1 MKSSRLS
8 IINSSSLKRLFEPS
22 GPSFIFI
29 IAVVTAMMGCHQRLH
44 YHHFLAVDNT
54 CWSVT
59 DTLHFAPVEVAQDGL
74 YTITA
79 GVRFR
84 DSYPYRDLWL
94 VVEQRSLDMAQMP
107 HRDTVHVILSDRK
120 GQWLTQGVVLHT
132 TEDVVAATR
141 LYKEH
146 AYEFLVYHI
155 MADQNLAGVSD
166 IGLKIE

>member
-79 GVRFR
+79 G
-84 DSYPYRDLWL
+84 
-94 VVEQRSLDMAQMP
+94 
-107 HRDTVHVILSDRK
+107 
-120 GQWLTQGVVLHT
+120 QWLTQGVVLHT